1 MASFGGSANCQFS
14 IINYQFMHMMHVVFQ
29 QTRYQEA
36 LQKPW
41 NMKDVFKVFVNWGAY
56 HVYTYRIMSV
66 MMVYR
71 TAIKINSRNN
81 LRLIHGSFTILI

>member
-1 MASFGGSANCQFS
+1 
-14 IINYQFMHMMHVVFQ
+14 MHMMHVVFQ

-81 LRLIHGSFTILI
+81 LRVIYGHSRAPQAKTSVLIA